1 MLEPVLL
8 AQALVNGA
16 SVALVYILVALGL
29 TLIFSIMGVI
39 NFAHGEFYMLGG
51 FSAYYIAQL
60 LGVNYLVMILLTI
73 VIVGALGYV
82 VERLVFSPLRS
93 QPLSAFISSLGL
105 LWLMQSGATLVF
117 GAGDRG
123 VTSPYRGVLRYYGLA
138 ISYER
143 VFVMAVAVVLIIG
156 LYSVLR
162 WTKVGLALRAVS
174 QDRDAAALQGIN
186 VEATSG
192 VAFAVGC
199 ALAGAAGAL
208 LAPVFY
214 VSPTMGTLP
223 VVKAFIIVI
232 LGGMGSLPGAIV
244 GGALLGLLESI
255 GPIFLSAAAVELLG
269 FVAIVF
275 LLLVKPTGIM
285 KS

>member
-73 VIVGALGYV
+73 VIVGALGYI

-143 VFVMAVAVVLIIG
+143 LFVMAVAVVLIIG

-244 GGALLGLLESI
+244 GGALLGVLESI

>member
-1 MLEPVLL
+1 
-8 AQALVNGA
+8 
-16 SVALVYILVALGL
+16 
-29 TLIFSIMGVI
+29 
-39 NFAHGEFYMLGG
+39 
-51 FSAYYIAQL
+51 
-60 LGVNYLVMILLTI
+60 
-73 VIVGALGYV
+73 
-82 VERLVFSPLRS
+82 
-93 QPLSAFISSLGL
+93 
-105 LWLMQSGATLVF
+105 
-117 GAGDRG
+117 
-123 VTSPYRGVLRYYGLA
+123 
-138 ISYER
+138 
-143 VFVMAVAVVLIIG
+143 
-156 LYSVLR
+156 
-162 WTKVGLALRAVS
+162 LRAVS

-244 GGALLGLLESI
+244 GGALLGVLESI